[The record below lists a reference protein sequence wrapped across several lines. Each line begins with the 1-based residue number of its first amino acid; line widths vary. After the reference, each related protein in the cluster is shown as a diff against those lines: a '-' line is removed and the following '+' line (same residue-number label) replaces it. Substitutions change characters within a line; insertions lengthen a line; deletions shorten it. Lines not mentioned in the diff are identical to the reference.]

1 MSLRP
6 RLHTPASPAPPQ
18 PDTPAA
24 HYADPLEEEG
34 ARVNN
39 HKHARNES
47 LPRLTAR
54 GVANGNG
61 AGNGTAG
68 GKEDEEPYDKLK
80 KKNRFVPGQ
89 KVWIVIAA
97 VLGVVLLVKLVA
109 CEYRFV
115 QGRGVVECCDPPWCP
130 VADRASASLDFAR
143 LAIARPAC

>member
-1 MSLRP
+1 MSLRT
-6 RLHTPASPAPPQ
+6 RLHTPSSPAPPQ

-34 ARVNN
+34 ARNI

-54 GVANGNG
+54 GVAANANGNG
-61 AGNGTAG
+61 AGNGSAAG
-68 GKEDEEPYDKLK
+68 KGQDEEPYDKLR

-97 VLGVVLLVKLVA
+97 VLGVILLAKLVA
-109 CEYRFV
+109 REFQWACER
-115 QGRGVVECCDPPWCP
+115 
-130 VADRASASLDFAR
+130 R
-143 LAIARPAC
+143 LSVTA